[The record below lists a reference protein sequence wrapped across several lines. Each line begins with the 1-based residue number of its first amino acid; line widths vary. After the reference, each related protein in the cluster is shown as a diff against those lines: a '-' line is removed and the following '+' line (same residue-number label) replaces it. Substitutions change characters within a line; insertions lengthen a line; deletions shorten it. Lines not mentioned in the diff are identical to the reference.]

1 MPKLFVEFI
10 GGDLQP
16 KTIEYEV
23 WDKAH
28 ADRIIASYRAIEK
41 EMREAWEERGHS
53 LHETFTRHGPF
64 LVKTRLH
71 HAPIQDEL

>member
-23 WDKAH
+23 WD
-28 ADRIIASYRAIEK
+28 IASYRAIEK
-41 EMREAWEERGHS
+41 EMREALEERAHS
-53 LHETFTRHGPF
+53 VHETFLRHGSF
-64 LVKTRLH
+64 LVRTRLH